1 MKLFL
6 VCEPQ
11 SYKKNSKQPLRLGFA
26 VQPPKEQPGNQAL
39 NFSCRANFHQ
49 MCPHLAVSSQK
60 DPALWLLTEFS
71 QTA

>member
-39 NFSCRANFHQ
+39 VPGQFPSDVPSSCRFESEGP
-49 MCPHLAVSSQK
+49 CPLVIN
-60 DPALWLLTEFS
+60 
-71 QTA
+71 